1 MDNLKTPHGA
11 WMRLRYKKKDTPL
24 DYKVRLTMKFEKVEW
39 SSYHLPFEGL
49 IEAWIV
55 ADDMAAVLAAV
66 IKVKSA
72 TQEDLDKLE
81 GSLKK

>member
-1 MDNLKTPHGA
+1 
-11 WMRLRYKKKDTPL
+11 
-24 DYKVRLTMKFEKVEW
+24 MKIEKVEW
-39 SSYHLPFEGL
+39 SSYHLPFEQL

-55 ADDMAAVLAAV
+55 ADDMAAVLAAL